1 MGEQSAWDN
10 RTGIY
15 LLSAACAE
23 FIADIFLCPYAFAAA
38 FPRAASA
45 WLGLAWLGLAWL
57 GMAWLE
63 ST

>member
-45 WLGLAWLGLAWL
+45 WLGLAWHGFA
-57 GMAWLE
+57 GMA
-63 ST
+63 